1 MIWFWKCKGWGH
13 STKTSKRSWVSWS
26 EQSIITSLELLIFT
40 SYYSNHHIE
49 VKFDYLLIIVL
60 FIDML
65 SSKKKQNKLNRSRS
79 RSISLQR
86 SNNKLGHK
94 QGKKGHPKSGRNNQK
109 NRSILNPS
117 LGRSVSKKSLNK
129 SGSHKKLGRSVS
141 QPRLGSSLSQKNAG
155 KKGGKV
161 RNRSKSRSRSKS
173 P

>member
-26 EQSIITSLELLIFT
+26 EQSIITSLEFLIFT

-49 VKFDYLLIIVL
+49 VKLDYLLIIVL

-94 QGKKGHPKSGRNNQK
+94 QGKKGHPKSGRNQQK
-109 NRSILNPS
+109 NLKQEYLHRNTTWRERL
-117 LGRSVSKKSLNK
+117 L
-129 SGSHKKLGRSVS
+129 KLQLLIVM
-141 QPRLGSSLSQKNAG
+141 
-155 KKGGKV
+155 KV
-161 RNRSKSRSRSKS
+161 RHRWS
-173 P
+173 PLTTP